1 MDEQLL
7 IKQCRQQRRDAQK
20 RLYETYYPGAYR
32 LSRRYLAGSQDAEDV
47 LVNAFL
53 RVFRYIHDFEYRGE
67 GSLLKWVNTIVI
79 NECLRFLSAYR
90 PVIAG
95 EDLST
100 LAPEHDWYG
109 GQSDI
114 DAEEVLLILDM
125 MPAGY
130 RTVFN
135 LYAMEGYTHREI
147 ASMLGVTEGT
157 SKSQLSKARNFII
170 ERLNKNLYGTQQV

>member
-7 IKQCRQQRRDAQK
+7 IKQCRQQRRDAQQ
-20 RLYETYYPGAYR
+20 RLYDTYYPGAYR
-32 LSRRYLAGSQDAEDV
+32 LSRRYLTGSHDAEDV

-53 RVFRYIHDFEYRGE
+53 RVFRYIHDFEYRGD
-67 GSLLKWVNTIVI
+67 GSLQKWVNTIVI
-79 NECLRFLSAYR
+79 NECIRFLSIYR
-90 PVIAG
+90 PIIVEEELTALVV
-95 EDLST
+95 ER
-100 LAPEHDWYG
+100 DWNG
-109 GQSDI
+109 DQSDL
-114 DAEEVLLILDM
+114 DAEEVLGILEV

-135 LYAMEGYTHREI
+135 LYAMEGYSHREI

-170 ERLNKNLYGTQQV
+170 ERLNNKSYGTRQV